1 MGLLSEN
8 RRCNLSTKFIFL
20 TSALV
25 LITATVI
32 SSYVIRNA
40 REDNFELLL
49 DHGRSLAI
57 MIAQHSHQGIMHEK
71 TDSLHRLMEIIS
83 SDPAIA
89 YIFIL
94 NAKKQILTYKTAP
107 EFPIHI
113 PPMEPDPDLFEGE
126 GRTVHQSYFNKE
138 DGKQYLDIVKP
149 VVVAARPELAGLSP
163 KKIIGYVHVGMSQE
177 GVRRQTREF
186 FLSVLLFTAAII
198 FLGIFITI
206 LITRRIIAPIH
217 DLQRATSE
225 IAEGRLD
232 RQIEISTN
240 DEVSDL
246 AKAFNHML
254 LRLQH
259 SHRQVARQTSD
270 MAVALERMRQE
281 IVERVRTEKAL
292 KESEKK
298 YRDIFEE
305 SKDVIFI
312 SASDGRFLDINKAG
326 AELFGYPSTEAL
338 RNTDPR
344 ADLFD
349 DPEDYNV
356 FRRML
361 ERQGLVKDHE
371 VTMKRS
377 DGEKLTVLITASIIR
392 DERSP
397 DLTFR
402 GVFHDMTEKR
412 ELESQLVQSQKME
425 AIGQLAGGIAHDFN
439 NILTAIMG
447 YANLL
452 LLDITEESPLK
463 SHAEHIL
470 SSSER
475 AANLTRS
482 LLAFSRKQVIS
493 PKAVNLGDI
502 VKTIEELLI
511 RLIGEDIEL
520 KTVLHDQD
528 VVVLAD
534 RGQLEQVLIN
544 LCTNARDA
552 MPAGGVLTLSIATA
566 GVPDQSI
573 HKQTPDKPGAYAVI
587 AVSDTGTGI
596 SEKIREKIFDPFF
609 TTKETGKGTGLG
621 LSIVYGIIKQ
631 HNGFISVLSE
641 PGKGSSFKLYLPMTG
656 NAPAPGLSKQ
666 APKPRGGTET
676 ILVAEDDDEVRALIR
691 DVLKGSGYQVIEAV
705 DGQDALAVLS
715 REQRKIHLLLL
726 DVIMPKKNGKEVF
739 ETVRATH
746 PGIKA
751 IFMSGYTADIID
763 KKGIVAENLNF
774 ISKPVAPL
782 ELLGVIRDVL
792 DR

>member
-1 MGLLSEN
+1 
-8 RRCNLSTKFIFL
+8 
-20 TSALV
+20 V

-32 SSYVIRNA
+32 SFYVIRNA
-40 REDNFELLL
+40 RGNNFELLL

-57 MIAQHSHQGIMHEK
+57 MIAQHSQQGIAAE
-71 TDSLHRLMEIIS
+71 DRNSLHRLMDIIS
-83 SDPAIA
+83 SDPTIA

-94 NAKKQILTYKTAP
+94 NAEKQILTYKTAP

-113 PPMEPDPDLFEGE
+113 PPMAPLSKLHKGE
-126 GRTVHQSYFNKE
+126 DAILHQSYFNKE

-149 VVVAARPELAGLSP
+149 VVGSLRSFSGMSQKRIV
-163 KKIIGYVHVGMSQE
+163 GYVHVGVSQE
-177 GVRRQTREF
+177 GARKQTRDF
-186 FLSVLLFTAAII
+186 FLSVFLFTTLII
-198 FLGIFITI
+198 FLGIIVTI
-206 LITRRIIAPIH
+206 FITRRIIAPIH
-217 DLQRATSE
+217 DLQRATRE
-225 IAEGRLD
+225 IAEGKLD
-232 RQIEISTN
+232 RQIDISTN

-246 AKAFNHML
+246 AKAFNDML

-259 SHRQVARQTSD
+259 SHRQVARQTAD
-270 MAVALERMRQE
+270 MTVALERMRQE

-292 KESEKK
+292 KDSEKK

-312 SASDGRFLDINKAG
+312 SSSDGRFLDINKAG
-326 AELFGYPSTEAL
+326 AELFGYPSTDAL
-338 RNTDPR
+338 RTADLR

-349 DPEDYNV
+349 SPEEYDV

-361 ERQGLVKDHE
+361 ERQGFVKDHE
-371 VTMKRS
+371 VTLRRT
-377 DGEKLTVLITASIIR
+377 DGEKLTVLITASIIPV
-392 DERSP
+392 EQYP
-397 DLTFR
+397 DWTCR

-412 ELESQLVQSQKME
+412 QLETQLAQSQKME

-452 LLDITEESPLK
+452 ILDMPEESPLK
-463 SHAEHIL
+463 NHAEHIL

-493 PKAVNLGDI
+493 PKQVNLCAI
-502 VKTIEELLI
+502 VTTIEKLLI

-520 KTVLHDQD
+520 KTVLNNRD

-534 RGQLEQVLIN
+534 SGQIEQVLIN

-552 MPAGGVLTLSIATA
+552 MPSGGVLSISITTA
-566 GVPDQSI
+566 EAPDQSNHGQI
-573 HKQTPDKPGAYAVI
+573 PDKPEAYAVI
-587 AVSDTGTGI
+587 SVSDTGTGI
-596 SEKIREKIFDPFF
+596 NDKIREKIFEPFF

-631 HNGFISVLSE
+631 HNGFISVSSE
-641 PGKGSSFKLYLPMTG
+641 PGKGSIFKLYLPMIG
-656 NAPAPGLSKQ
+656 SAGSPALVKQ

-676 ILVAEDDDEVRALIR
+676 ILVAEDDDEVRTLIR
-691 DVLKGSGYQVIEAV
+691 MVLKGNGYQVIEAI

-715 REQRKIHLLLL
+715 REQKQIDLLLL

-739 ETVRATH
+739 DTVRVTH

-763 KKGIVAENLNF
+763 KKGILAENLNF
-774 ISKPVAPL
+774 ISKPIAPL

-792 DR
+792 DHSTEN